1 MRILFLLVVFASCNS
16 DRAAYKVDEVY
27 NSDSLLN
34 MADSTNESLRDVL
47 SDLYVTKKQV
57 QAQIAKYSHENKSLS
72 KTVYLDQPLAMSYEY
87 APSDDKDK
95 QIRDLLS
102 ELAALK
108 KENVRLK
115 RIIAD
120 TVSVSKYDI

>member
-16 DRAAYKVDEVY
+16 DRAAYKVAEVY

-57 QAQIAKYSHENKSLS
+57 QAEIAKFSKENKTLS
-72 KTVYLDQPLAMSYEY
+72 KTVYLDQPLAMSYDY
-87 APSDDKDK
+87 APSDDKDR
-95 QIRDLLS
+95 QIRDLLT
-102 ELAALK
+102 ELSALK
-108 KENVRLK
+108 KENARLK
-115 RIIAD
+115 KIISDSSA
-120 TVSVSKYDI
+120 K